1 MPFLTFIA
9 MAAIQAT
16 PTPPAATPATPPP
29 PETSCS
35 YVVGD
40 RAHPT
45 FADDPNL
52 HVLAQTAVDGP
63 FAPTAPAGAL
73 AIVCQRA
80 SIVPGEHDEEVILAH
95 LALIVTES
103 TGPRPHRSGALGYS
117 DGQFRFTMR
126 TGTLTAE
133 EQAQVN
139 ARLAQFLARVHPSAT
154 PAH

>member
-1 MPFLTFIA
+1 MPFLSLIA

-16 PTPPAATPATPPP
+16 PAPPAAAPAPPP
-29 PETSCS
+29 AEPSCS

-52 HVLAQTAVDGP
+52 HVLAQTAADGQ
-63 FAPTAPAGAL
+63 FAPTPPAGAI

-80 SIVPGEHDEEVILAH
+80 SIVPGAHDEEVILAH
-95 LALIVTES
+95 LALIINQS
-103 TGPRPHRSGALGYS
+103 TGPVPRRAASLGF
-117 DGQFRFTMR
+117 DGTRFRFTMR

-133 EQAQVN
+133 EQAAVD
-139 ARLAQFLARVHPSAT
+139 ARLAEFLARVRPSSA
-154 PAH
+154 PQ

>member
-16 PTPPAATPATPPP
+16 PAPAAAAPPPA
-29 PETSCS
+29 PEPSCS

-52 HVLAQTAVDGP
+52 HVLAQTAADGP
-63 FAPTAPAGAL
+63 FAPTPPAGAIAVL
-73 AIVCQRA
+73 CQRA

-95 LALIVTES
+95 LALIITET
-103 TGPRPHRSGALGYS
+103 TGARPHRSGALGYS
-117 DGQFRFTMR
+117 DGQFRYTMR
-126 TGTLTAE
+126 VGTLTPE
-133 EQAQVN
+133 E
-139 ARLAQFLARVHPSAT
+139 
-154 PAH
+154 

>member
-1 MPFLTFIA
+1 MPILTLIA

-16 PTPPAATPATPPP
+16 PAPAAATPP

-52 HVLAQTAVDGP
+52 HVLAQTAADGQ
-63 FAPTAPAGAL
+63 FAPTPPTGAI
-73 AIVCQRA
+73 AILCQRA

-95 LALIVTES
+95 MALLVTES
-103 TGPRPHRSGALGYS
+103 TGPRPHRSAALGFGE
-117 DGQFRFTMR
+117 GQFRYTMR
-126 TGTLTAE
+126 TGTLTPE
-133 EQAQVN
+133 EQIQVN
-139 ARLAQFLARVHPSAT
+139 ARLAQFLARVHPSSA